1 MVKSTRIVI
10 LALGMIAGSE
20 ARSSPW
26 DGVYLL
32 TQCQSVVDHPGGT
45 KLNEIESFNF
55 ANCVGLLR
63 GLAKRLRVSNQISK
77 LTPRSYALV
86 MRYPQSAGN
95 GRSQISQGAAR
106 AS

>member
-55 ANCVGLLR
+55 ANCVGLIEGAREAIESVQPDLKADTPK
-63 GLAKRLRVSNQISK
+63 LCISNEIS
-77 LTPRSYALV
+77 T
-86 MRYPQSAGN
+86 
-95 GRSQISQGAAR
+95 ISWQW
-106 AS
+106 S